1 MRAPGIHT
9 YCLLGNNGLIIMAEE
24 KKHAGNGAEAA
35 PAEGPAPEQ
44 EHAEEDGTQA
54 AAQGHDEAGEGRDK
68 ASEDGAGLLQENE
81 RLKMEVRDSVDK
93 ALRATAELENIRK
106 RTSRDVE
113 NAHKYALERFVNELL
128 PVIDS
133 MELGINASQS
143 AQDIESLREGMDLT
157 LKKLFDCLEKFGV
170 KAIDPAGEK
179 FDPEWHEAVS
189 MQELEGSDSGQ
200 VVTVM
205 QKGYE
210 LNGRLVRPAMVVV
223 AK

>member
-1 MRAPGIHT
+1 M
-9 YCLLGNNGLIIMAEE
+9 IIMAEE
-24 KKHAGNGAEAA
+24 KKHAGNGAE
-35 PAEGPAPEQ
+35 PVPTDGPDPEQ
-44 EHAEEDGTQA
+44 EHAEENGVEA
-54 AAQGHDEAGEGRDK
+54 VVQGLEEADEGRDEV
-68 ASEDGAGLLQENE
+68 SEEGTDLLQENE
-81 RLKMEVRDSVDK
+81 RLKMEVRESVDK

-106 RTSRDVE
+106 RTSRDIE

-143 AQDIESLREGMDLT
+143 AEDIESLREGMDLT

-170 KAIDPAGEK
+170 KAIDPTGEK

>member
-1 MRAPGIHT
+1 
-9 YCLLGNNGLIIMAEE
+9 MAEE
-24 KKHAGNGAEAA
+24 KKHAENGAEPVSTEDSSADQA
-35 PAEGPAPEQ
+35 
-44 EHAEEDGTQA
+44 HAEDNEVEA
-54 AAQGHDEAGEGRDK
+54 EVQGPEEADEGQEKVLEEATD
-68 ASEDGAGLLQENE
+68 LLQENE
-81 RLKMEVRDSVDK
+81 RLKMEVRESVDK
-93 ALRATAELENIRK
+93 ALRATAELENIRR
-106 RTSRDVE
+106 RTSRDIE

-143 AQDIESLREGMDLT
+143 AEDIESLREGMDLT

-179 FDPEWHEAVS
+179 FDPDWHEAVS

>member
-1 MRAPGIHT
+1 MV
-9 YCLLGNNGLIIMAEE
+9 EE
-24 KKHAGNGAEAA
+24 KKQTVNGEETGEAGKPAAPETGAE
-35 PAEGPAPEQ
+35 EPEVETTAQPQ
-44 EHAEEDGTQA
+44 EEVEVRQDATI
-54 AAQGHDEAGEGRDK
+54 DEV
-68 ASEDGAGLLQENE
+68 AGLLQENE
-81 RLKMEVRDSVDK
+81 RLKMEVQESSDK
-93 ALRATAELENIRK
+93 AVRATAELDNIRK
-106 RTSRDVE
+106 RTSRDIE

-128 PVIDS
+128 PVVDS

-143 AQDIESLREGMDLT
+143 AEDIESLREGMDLT
-157 LKKLFDCLEKFGV
+157 LKMLFDCMSKFGV
-170 KAIDPAGEK
+170 KTIDPAGEK

-189 MQELEGSDSGQ
+189 MQELEGSEPGR

>member
-1 MRAPGIHT
+1 MV
-9 YCLLGNNGLIIMAEE
+9 EE
-24 KKHAGNGAEAA
+24 KKQAGNGQADDIAAVEAENEEIEIEATDQ
-35 PAEGPAPEQ
+35 EQ
-44 EHAEEDGTQA
+44 EEA
-54 AAQGHDEAGEGRDK
+54 DEAKGQVPDEV
-68 ASEDGAGLLQENE
+68 AGLLQENE
-81 RLKMEVRDSVDK
+81 RLKMEVQESSDK
-93 ALRATAELENIRK
+93 AVRATAELDNIRK
-106 RTSRDVE
+106 RTSRDIE

-128 PVIDS
+128 PVVDS

-143 AQDIESLREGMDLT
+143 AEDIESLREGMDLT
-157 LKKLFDCLEKFGV
+157 LKMLFDCMSKFGV
-170 KAIDPAGEK
+170 KTIDPAGEK

-189 MQELEGSDSGQ
+189 MQELEGSEPGQ

>member
-1 MRAPGIHT
+1 M
-9 YCLLGNNGLIIMAEE
+9 IIMVEE
-24 KKHAGNGAEAA
+24 KKHAGNGAEPA
-35 PAEGPAPEQ
+35 PAEDSAPEQ
-44 EHAEEDGTQA
+44 EHAEENGVEA
-54 AAQGHDEAGEGRDK
+54 AAQGPEDADEGQDEV
-68 ASEDGAGLLQENE
+68 SEEVPDLLQENE

-93 ALRATAELENIRK
+93 ALRATAELENIRR
-106 RTSRDVE
+106 RTSRDIE

-179 FDPEWHEAVS
+179 FDPDWHEAVS

>member
-1 MRAPGIHT
+1 
-9 YCLLGNNGLIIMAEE
+9 MAEE
-24 KKHAGNGAEAA
+24 KKHAGNGADPV
-35 PAEGPAPEQ
+35 PAEDSPADQ
-44 EHAEEDGTQA
+44 AHAEDNEIESV
-54 AAQGHDEAGEGRDK
+54 AQGPEEADEGQEKVPEEATD
-68 ASEDGAGLLQENE
+68 LLQENE
-81 RLKMEVRDSVDK
+81 RLKMEVRESVDK
-93 ALRATAELENIRK
+93 ALRATAELENIRR
-106 RTSRDVE
+106 RTSRDIE

-143 AQDIESLREGMDLT
+143 AEDLESLREGMDLT

-179 FDPEWHEAVS
+179 FDPDWHEAVS

>member
-1 MRAPGIHT
+1 M
-9 YCLLGNNGLIIMAEE
+9 IIMAEE
-24 KKHAGNGAEAA
+24 KKHAGNGAE
-35 PAEGPAPEQ
+35 PVPTDGPDPEQ
-44 EHAEEDGTQA
+44 EHAEENGVEA
-54 AAQGHDEAGEGRDK
+54 VVQGLEEADEGRDEV
-68 ASEDGAGLLQENE
+68 SEEGADLLQENE
-81 RLKMEVRDSVDK
+81 RLKMEVRESVDK

-106 RTSRDVE
+106 RTSRDIE

-143 AQDIESLREGMDLT
+143 AEDIESLREGMDLT

-170 KAIDPAGEK
+170 KAIDPTGEK
-179 FDPEWHEAVS
+179 FDPDWHEAVS

>member
-1 MRAPGIHT
+1 MV
-9 YCLLGNNGLIIMAEE
+9 EE

-35 PAEGPAPEQ
+35 PTGDPAPEQ
-44 EHAEEDGTQA
+44 EHAEENGVEEA
-54 AAQGHDEAGEGRDK
+54 APEEAGEGRDK
-68 ASEDGAGLLQENE
+68 VSEADADLLQENE
-81 RLKMEVRDSVDK
+81 RLKMEVRESVDK
-93 ALRATAELENIRK
+93 ALRATAELENIRR
-106 RTSRDVE
+106 RTSRDIE

-179 FDPEWHEAVS
+179 FDPDWHEAVS
-189 MQELEGSDSGQ
+189 MQELEGSDPGQ

>member
-1 MRAPGIHT
+1 M
-9 YCLLGNNGLIIMAEE
+9 IIMAEE
-24 KKHAGNGAEAA
+24 KKHAGNGAE
-35 PAEGPAPEQ
+35 PVPTEGPDPEL
-44 EHAEEDGTQA
+44 EHAEENGVEA
-54 AAQGHDEAGEGRDK
+54 VVQGLEEADEGRDEV
-68 ASEDGAGLLQENE
+68 SEEGADLLQENE
-81 RLKMEVRDSVDK
+81 RLKMEVRESVDK

-106 RTSRDVE
+106 RTSRDIE

-143 AQDIESLREGMDLT
+143 AEDIESLREGMDLT

-170 KAIDPAGEK
+170 KAIDPTGEK
-179 FDPEWHEAVS
+179 FDPDWHEAVS
-189 MQELEGSDSGQ
+189 MQELEGSGSGQ

>member
-1 MRAPGIHT
+1 M
-9 YCLLGNNGLIIMAEE
+9 IIMAEE
-24 KKHAGNGAEAA
+24 KKHAGNGAEPVSTEDSSADQA
-35 PAEGPAPEQ
+35 
-44 EHAEEDGTQA
+44 HAEDNEVEAEVQGPEEADEGQEKVPEEDT
-54 AAQGHDEAGEGRDK
+54 D
-68 ASEDGAGLLQENE
+68 LLQENE
-81 RLKMEVRDSVDK
+81 RLKMEVRESVDK
-93 ALRATAELENIRK
+93 ALRATAELENIRR
-106 RTSRDVE
+106 RTSRDIE

-143 AQDIESLREGMDLT
+143 AEDIESLREGMDLT

-179 FDPEWHEAVS
+179 FDPDWHEAVS

>member
-1 MRAPGIHT
+1 M
-9 YCLLGNNGLIIMAEE
+9 IIMAEE
-24 KKHAGNGAEAA
+24 KKHAGNGAE
-35 PAEGPAPEQ
+35 PVPTDGPDPEQ
-44 EHAEEDGTQA
+44 EHAEENGVEA
-54 AAQGHDEAGEGRDK
+54 VVQGLEEAGDEGRDEV
-68 ASEDGAGLLQENE
+68 SEEGADLLQENE
-81 RLKMEVRDSVDK
+81 RLKMEVRESVDK

-106 RTSRDVE
+106 RTSRDIE

-143 AQDIESLREGMDLT
+143 AEDIESLREGMDLT